1 MTVKEII
8 ENHGREYLIELIE
21 ENRSVFVVQLGNVV
35 TEKKLTGISHRN
47 GFTLFEISYFFHTPH
62 IFLSEEDALKHIERK
77 KDKI

>member
-8 ENHGREYLIELIE
+8 ENHGREYLMELIE

-35 TEKKLTGISHRN
+35 TEKTLTGISHRN
-47 GFTLFEISYFFHTPH
+47 GFTLFEISYFFILH
-62 IFLSEEDALKHIERK
+62 IYFYQKKMLLNISKEK